1 MLKENTKKAQKTRG
15 GLNQANLKLG
25 MKSIHTVDVSSSINN
40 YNSNK
45 FTLPRIE
52 DILDNVGR
60 TKFYS
65 VLDLNSGFRCIY
77 ELLQKVYPNFVELS
91 VYKQFDQKESKLQMD
106 GIKSGNL

>member
-1 MLKENTKKAQKTRG
+1 MLKENTKKTQKTRG

-60 TKFYS
+60 TKFCS
-65 VLDLNSGFRCIY
+65 VLDLNSGFHQVPLDEKSRSII
-77 ELLQKVYPNFVELS
+77 QMIKIV
-91 VYKQFDQKESKLQMD
+91 KEYSLH
-106 GIKSGNL
+106 L